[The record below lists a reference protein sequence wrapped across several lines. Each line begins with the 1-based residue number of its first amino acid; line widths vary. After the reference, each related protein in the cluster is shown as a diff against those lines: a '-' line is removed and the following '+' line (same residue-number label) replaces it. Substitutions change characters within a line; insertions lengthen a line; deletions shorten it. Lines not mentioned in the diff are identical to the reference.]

1 MIQILNRRL
10 KNNPCLIGE
19 PGVGKTA
26 IAQGLAI
33 KIANGEVPAK
43 LLNKEVYL
51 LDMTAIIAGTQFRG
65 QFEARMKAIISEC
78 KEAGNIILVIDEIHN
93 IIGAGD
99 AEHSMNAANILK
111 PSLANGEI
119 QLIGTTTLKEYRK
132 YIEKDTALERRFQP
146 IIVEEPNAE
155 DTIKILDGIK
165 KYYEDYHH
173 VKISSEIVRKTV
185 MMSEQYI
192 HDRFLPDKAIDI
204 LDEACS
210 KINLNDKDL
219 YDLELLNNK
228 LREIQEQKEEAA
240 QADSTEDYQKA
251 AELKTQECAVL
262 NQIDTIKARMQPKEL
277 TVQDIANVIESWTKI
292 PVNKITEEETK
303 KLLNLEENL
312 HKRIIGQDEA
322 VEAVS
327 RAIRRNRAGLKST
340 KRPPSFIFVGPTGV
354 GKTELAKALS
364 YEMFGNEKSIIRF
377 DMSEYMESNSTAKL
391 IGAPPGYVGY
401 DDAGQLT
408 ERVKRDPYSIIL
420 LDEIEKAH
428 HDVFNILL
436 QVLDDGRLTDAQ
448 GNTVSFENTIIIM
461 TSNAGSNLNTN
472 SIGFGGTA
480 ETSKNKMLDALKDLF
495 RPEFLNRVDEIVA
508 FDPLTKEQLLQIV
521 DLMIADTQKVLN
533 DRNIGLIVTDEAKN
547 YLLEKGTDLKYGARP
562 LRRAI
567 QRYIEDELSDMILK
581 SELNNGQKVL
591 IDYKQEKL
599 EFNIQ

>member
-251 AELKTQECAVL
+251 AELKTQECALL

-312 HKRIIGQDEA
+312 HKRIIGQNEA

-408 ERVKRDPYSIIL
+408 ERVKRNPYSIIL

-472 SIGFGGTA
+472 SIGFGGTS